1 MKLVFEDDFD
11 EPALDLG
18 VWLPHYL
25 PAWGSRAATAATH
38 EISDSWLRLYI
49 PPEQGLWYPDDH
61 SPPMRVSGIQSGNFS
76 GPVGST
82 IGQQPWREGL
92 VVREEQPSF
101 RGFTPQYG
109 YLEMQARC
117 VVTRRSMVA
126 WWMSGLDDA
135 PDHCGELC
143 VTEMFGDAVVP
154 GESAAVGV
162 GIKAFRDPA
171 LTEDFAAV
179 RLPIDI
185 GGFHTY
191 AVDWTPSK
199 ADFFVDGELVR
210 SCVRPPQY
218 PLQMM
223 IAVFD
228 FPEQSTG
235 DDADAVPE
243 FVVDS
248 LRCYEHQDL

>member
-1 MKLVFEDDFD
+1 MKLLFADDFD

-25 PAWGSRAATAATH
+25 PAWGSRAATAATY
-38 EISDSWLRLYI
+38 EISDSCLRLFI

-61 SPPMRVSGIQSGNFS
+61 TPPMRVSGIQSGNFS
-76 GPVGST
+76 GPIGST
-82 IGQQPWREGL
+82 IGQQAWREGL
-92 VVREEQPSF
+92 VVKEEQPTF
-101 RGFTPQYG
+101 WGYTPLYG
-109 YLEMQARC
+109 YLEMRARGT
-117 VVTRRSMVA
+117 VSKRSMVA

-135 PDHCGELC
+135 PEHCGELC

-162 GIKAFRDPA
+162 GVKAFRDPA
-171 LTEDFAAV
+171 LTQDFAAV
-179 RLPIDI
+179 PLPIDI
-185 GGFHTY
+185 TGFHTY

-210 SCVRPPQY
+210 SCARPPQY

-235 DDADAVPE
+235 DDADAVPDL
-243 FVVDS
+243 VVDYV
-248 LRCYEHQDL
+248 RGYERVS